1 MQVELRMETVR
12 CGGCG
17 RVGGQGEVEV
27 EVEVVEEALEVE
39 SDDSADEYSDDTTES
54 L

>member
-17 RVGGQGEVEV
+17 RVGGQGEV